1 MSKHVNHKEIFIA
14 AALILLLV
22 PGICAV
28 YSGFKHTDEVY
39 WNPVNERQD
48 LDFAEEYP
56 FSSNESAPETAGE
69 NTILKKIP
77 AAVEKVTGYIDDCCG
92 KYNIVSPFFYYLY
105 GTTEKALGKDYIEDA
120 EMPVIRLENGYLTY
134 VYQYPE
140 EPVDYTGIS
149 AFHEWLKGKDIPLL
163 FVMPADKS
171 DDRYAVYPEGFSTG
185 YSEMENEYFTNLD
198 DNGIPYM
205 DTKEIFLS
213 ENNDFYSWFYITD
226 HHWNVHAGFLVA
238 LAIAERLKTEF
249 GLPVETD
256 VLDRANFTVNAYE
269 NISLGSQGRKATH
282 GYISPETFE
291 VYEPLFDTAFS
302 LEISTKMINRTGA
315 FADTLINS
323 NALKSGNY
331 YINKCYAVFLYG
343 DVPLAKIHNLN
354 CENGTRVL
362 VIKTSD
368 ANVVNT
374 YLAFTVEYIDIIDPR
389 HFDGSVRSYIEA
401 THPDMVLICAFPSEI
416 LGYKLLDIN

>member
-14 AALILLLV
+14 VALILFLV

-69 NTILKKIP
+69 NRIMKIIP
-77 AAVEKVTGYIDDCCG
+77 AAVEKVTGYIDDCSG

-134 VYQYPE
+134 VYPYSE

-185 YSEMENEYFTNLD
+185 YSEMENEYFTDLD

-205 DTKEIFLS
+205 DTVELLLS
-213 ENNDFYSWFYITD
+213 ENGDFFSWFYVTD
-226 HHWNVHAGFLVA
+226 HHWNAHAGFWVA
-238 LAIAERLKTEF
+238 SAIAERLETEF
-249 GLPVETD
+249 GLNVDTD
-256 VLDRANFTVNAYE
+256 VLDRANFSVTAYA
-269 NISLGSQGRKATH
+269 NISLGSQGKKVTH
-282 GYISPETFE
+282 GYISPETYE
-291 VYEPLFDTAFS
+291 IYEPLFDTAFS
-302 LEISTKMINRTGA
+302 LQIPSRAIDRTGV
-315 FADTLINS
+315 FTDTLIN
-323 NALKSGNY
+323 NRVLKAGDY
-331 YINKCYAVFLYG
+331 YTNRVYSAFLYG
-343 DVPLAKIHNLN
+343 GTAVANVHNLN
-354 CENGTRVL
+354 CGNGTRVL
-362 VIKTSD
+362 MVKTSD
-368 ANVVNT
+368 ANVVDT
-374 YLAFTVEYIDIIDPR
+374 YLAFTVEYLDIIDISY
-389 HFDGSVRSYIEA
+389 FSGSVRNYIEA
-401 THPDMVLICAFPSEI
+401 THPDIVLICAFPSEI
-416 LGYKLLDIN
+416 LEYKLLDIK